1 MNEHNKPSYNLT
13 ASAFSR
19 FIFPQEALPR
29 FQQCH
34 LRTDDLK
41 SIPWE
46 CLPWPVC
53 GIWEKS
59 DIWPQTIT
67 SSLWTRLGSGCL
79 LAFSKKKRKSSLL
92 SKMEVCLHWGH
103 PNGYIVDSKGKL
115 DGNILIMLKSVF
127 SIPRGQISFNKW
139 SLSDLLKSSC
149 PRSQSPISVVQLGL
163 SQAPETVPYH
173 MGVHCFKTTACS
185 HMPCSHKVLSSSSKL
200 VFVIAP

>member
-1 MNEHNKPSYNLT
+1 MSPTHRWPEIHSLGMSPLASVWHLGKIWHLAPNHYLLFMNKTWQWMP
-13 ASAFSR
+13 FG
-19 FIFPQEALPR
+19 FF
-29 FQQCH
+29 
-34 LRTDDLK
+34 
-41 SIPWE
+41 
-46 CLPWPVC
+46 
-53 GIWEKS
+53 
-59 DIWPQTIT
+59 
-67 SSLWTRLGSGCL
+67 
-79 LAFSKKKRKSSLL
+79 KKKRKSSLL

-139 SLSDLLKSSC
+139 SLSDLLKSSS